1 MITAIKMLVYGVLAN
16 FMDEYLKIGE
26 STTVKS
32 FKKFVKSVASIFS
45 KEYLRSPNDND
56 IGRLLAI
63 GQHHGFLGMLGSIDY
78 MHYKWKNCPSKWKGQ
93 YTSHSHDPTIILE
106 GVV

>member
-1 MITAIKMLVYGVLAN
+1 MITTIKMLVYGVLAN

-26 STTVKS
+26 STTIKS
-32 FKKFVKSVASIFS
+32 FKNFVKSVASIFS

-63 GQHHGFLGMLGSIDY
+63 GQHHGFLGMLRSIDY
-78 MHYKWKNCPSKWKGQ
+78 MH
-93 YTSHSHDPTIILE
+93 
-106 GVV
+106 

>member
-1 MITAIKMLVYGVLAN
+1 MISTIRMLAYGVMAD

-26 STTVKS
+26 STTIKS
-32 FKKFVKSVASIFS
+32 FKKFVKSLASISS

-78 MHYKWKNCPSKWKGQ
+78 MH
-93 YTSHSHDPTIILE
+93 
-106 GVV
+106 